1 MQPKVDIFKI
11 EGKKILHREEL
22 DCGTRYKTHLRPRS
36 WLNKRKQR
44 FYLKEKRKKKTSGM
58 LFVLFFKYR
67 NELHRTLH

>member
-44 FYLKEKRKKKTSGM
+44 FYLKEKRKKKN
-58 LFVLFFKYR
+58 FWNVICFIF
-67 NELHRTLH
+67 

>member
-44 FYLKEKRKKKTSGM
+44 FYLKEK
-58 LFVLFFKYR
+58 
-67 NELHRTLH
+67 